1 MSVVPVGM
9 VGAAHVSHADVQP
22 AVATKVV
29 GASTLVTALSGA
41 SPASAESCAVES
53 ACDEEQAA
61 KRQLA
66 SGSAKNQE
74 RSMGANLSE
83 GGESY
88 VPATPQPDKGKAM
101 DELEKSWL
109 S

>member
-41 SPASAESCAVES
+41 SPASAESSVVES

-66 SGSAKNQE
+66 SGRAKNQG
-74 RSMGANLSE
+74 RSIS
-83 GGESY
+83 S
-88 VPATPQPDKGKAM
+88 
-101 DELEKSWL
+101 
-109 S
+109 

>member
-1 MSVVPVGM
+1 VSVVPEGM
-9 VGAAHVSHADVQP
+9 VGAVQFSQAAVQP
-22 AVATKVV
+22 GLDWTAV

-41 SPASAESCAVES
+41 SPASAEES

-66 SGSAKNQE
+66 SGIAKDQGRNI
-74 RSMGANLSE
+74 GANLSE
-83 GGESY
+83 GGECDI
-88 VPATPQPDKGKAM
+88 PTTPQPGKAKTM

>member
-1 MSVVPVGM
+1 M

-29 GASTLVTALSGA
+29 GACTLVTALDGA
-41 SPASAESCAVES
+41 SPASAESCAEES

-66 SGSAKNQE
+66 SGSAKDQE
-74 RSMGANLSE
+74 RCIETTFRGRVASS
-83 GGESY
+83 
-88 VPATPQPDKGKAM
+88 PAGM
-101 DELEKSWL
+101 EKTR
-109 S
+109 